1 MGRGGGGRRTLEGLL
16 PLSLLDS
23 RLAPADTNQQPRIPR
38 ESRALQ
44 EDTTL
49 DVGEAAVADAAEDAT
64 SNKIDNYRNQRG
76 LLILFTFYP
85 RLGQPM

>member
-1 MGRGGGGRRTLEGLL
+1 MGRGGGGRRTLRGLL

-38 ESRALQ
+38 ESRARQ

-49 DVGEAAVADAAEDAT
+49 VVGEAAVVDAAEDAT
-64 SNKIDNYRNQRG
+64 SNKIDNYRHPRG
-76 LLILFTFYP
+76 LLILFIFHP
-85 RLGQPM
+85 HLSQPI